1 MSDLHNLILRYI
13 ESGTNVTRN
22 EILKAKLGR
31 WEDVRKAFAELN
43 AAGKIW
49 IISGGTVE
57 VAGKTAKL

>member
-1 MSDLHNLILRYI
+1 MTDLQKLILRYI

-49 IISGGTVE
+49 IIGGGTVE